1 MTPSPTD
8 TLTYPAVGRISITR
22 PFTWLAQGW
31 RDLWRQPTASLF
43 YGAVAALFGIAI
55 LYTTLHLPY
64 LFTAA
69 VSGFLL
75 VAPVLATGIYELSRR
90 YEGNEPVRLI
100 DSMLAWRRNTP
111 PMLGLGI
118 IAMLA
123 GTAWQIVSVV
133 ILALYY
139 EGGAMEPFAMILE
152 VLRDPQYKL
161 LFLAYVGTG
170 GVIAALMFAASVVTM
185 PMLLARR
192 CDLADAML
200 TSFTAVAENPLPM
213 ALWATLIMALTAIG
227 FATALLGLVII
238 LPWLGHASW
247 HAYRD
252 LAP

>member
-8 TLTYPAVGRISITR
+8 TLTYPAVGRITLAQ
-22 PFTWLAQGW
+22 PFTWLARGW
-31 RDLWRQPTASLF
+31 RDLWRQPAASLF
-43 YGAVAALFGIAI
+43 YGVVIALFGVAI
-55 LYTTLHLPY
+55 LYATLHLPY

-75 VAPVLATGIYELSRR
+75 VAPVLATGVYELSRR
-90 YEGNEPVRLI
+90 YETNEPVRLA
-100 DSMLAWRRNTP
+100 DSMWAWRRNTP

-118 IAMLA
+118 VAMLA

-133 ILALYY
+133 LLALYY
-139 EGGAMEPFAMILE
+139 QGGAMEPVQMILE
-152 VLRDPQYKL
+152 VVRDPQYEL

-185 PMLLARR
+185 PMLLAKR
-192 CDLADAML
+192 CDLTDAML
-200 TSFTAVAENPLPM
+200 VSFTAVAENPLPM
-213 ALWATLIMALTAIG
+213 ALWAALIMVLTAIG